1 MDNVVRMET
10 FFREELFP
18 PEDSGYVRPT
28 KGVKVMLVLS
38 RKSGER
44 ILIGDDIKITIVRI
58 GPNSVRIGVDAPG
71 QYTIV
76 REELC
81 QEPSHSNVG
90 LGDSPESIVNPPTL
104 PR

>member
-1 MDNVVRMET
+1 
-10 FFREELFP
+10 
-18 PEDSGYVRPT
+18 
-28 KGVKVMLVLS
+28 MLVLS

-44 ILIGDDIKITIVRI
+44 ILIGEDIKITIVRI

-71 QYTIV
+71 QFSIV

-81 QEPSHSNVG
+81 SEISEAAACLGESQDVETPPPS
-90 LGDSPESIVNPPTL
+90 L

>member
-1 MDNVVRMET
+1 
-10 FFREELFP
+10 
-18 PEDSGYVRPT
+18 
-28 KGVKVMLVLS
+28 MLVLS

-71 QYTIV
+71 QYSIV

-81 QEPSHSNVG
+81 QEPSHSVC
-90 LGDSPESIVNPPTL
+90 LELEESLRPSAVPPTL

>member
-1 MDNVVRMET
+1 
-10 FFREELFP
+10 
-18 PEDSGYVRPT
+18 
-28 KGVKVMLVLS
+28 MLVLS

-71 QYTIV
+71 HYTIV

-90 LGDSPESIVNPPTL
+90 LGDSSESIVNPPTL